1 MFNRK
6 KGLGGQLAC
15 LLFGLL
21 ATNQGW
27 AFKLKSHVYV
37 GQEVINDLADDGKLT
52 FEINNNYYDIDVPD
66 DVSSAILKNQ
76 SAYLLGNIGPD
87 ASPDFVVGQ
96 TSVHPGALD
105 KNEAGDAIVQEDN
118 TRYNTDDWL
127 RYLLTQKDTSSKGKA
142 YIYGYLGHA
151 SADVFAHTYVNQYS
165 GDIFAIFD
173 GESLNEKRHIALE
186 SYIDSKVPVLRDY
199 LGKALGEPYQRIN
212 LNDDELFE
220 FLRDKLIYADIPTEQ
235 YGKNPLASHLASISK
250 LREQLYN
257 QAIDANGYWHTIDVW
272 VTQYLVEK
280 WTGYEM
286 PASMAS
292 DLNNIANDF
301 IDEANIGIDKAQ
313 SISNN
318 LLKYRLDFEGR
329 GFDGVADALD
339 KVQISHAKLVNKK
352 HELEKAQLD
361 WRTEITAK
369 GCEFAL
375 KTIDPAG
382 LIDRSLDLDPI
393 ANMLG
398 VDSLED
404 LVELSLNP
412 GSLFDG
418 DGEDHWYS
426 DVKGITAGQLHSDSY
441 LKEWA
446 DSLKKEIENIKESSS
461 PACSWSGASSSC
473 IIDPNKIRK
482 ELLLSHL
489 DYMVDGVTNVVRLA
503 RKHIQHPFVPIA
515 LGDTFIPLVNNK
527 KYDWRVR
534 LSFDH
539 NVVDHFWIREVD
551 SKKAVIGMQSDKLI
565 SDDVGMCESLAKTV
579 HVGEYAALKIIH
591 ELEEEANDLAKQ
603 NIEDA
608 REAHAEMQ
616 KAQRN
621 LHAIADAAIDLLQLL
636 NNDVSPIQ
644 SKFEMWK
651 SGVDVAMLEYT
662 RTTATMMVNTMDQS
676 ASSVDPLTDWVYC
689 YGPTFIGVPSQACE
703 IWQNVDSM
711 IDSLSDVL
719 TVLDNAP
726 IPLTVRNAR
735 EELRKVIDGLKGE
748 VKEYAIE
755 EVEDVLPT
763 EFKELLDLLDAPM
776 TDTALNSWY
785 SKNESNTQH
794 LVKIPDMAY
803 RVTAEMRL
811 DGNGD
816 YSVSEYP
823 VVANAITLAKLALLD
838 AAGLKALAR
847 TQGLSE
853 SIFNGLSAD
862 NLVAG
867 SFKSIDGNHQWML
880 CAPPLPRSIGSEGK
894 YRFFDNFSTS
904 SGFVL
909 WKDWRA
915 KDALFD
921 GLFKGPLTAGVTNPA
936 MLGFD
941 WILDA
946 GSAYR
951 TLNESFPYPDRQCAT
966 ADDFG
971 RG

>member
-1 MFNRK
+1 MFARK
-6 KGLGGQLAC
+6 KGIGGQFAC
-15 LLFGLL
+15 LLLGLL
-21 ATNQGW
+21 ATNQSW
-27 AFKLKSHVYV
+27 AFKLKSHVFV
-37 GQEVINDLADDGKLT
+37 GQQVINDLADDGKLT

-105 KNEAGDAIVQEDN
+105 KNEAGDAIVQEDS

-127 RYLLTQKDTSSKGKA
+127 KYLLTQKDTSNIGKA

-186 SYIDSKVPVLRDY
+186 SYIDSRVPILRDH
-199 LGKALGEPYQRIN
+199 LGKILGEPHQRID

-250 LREQLYN
+250 FREQLYN

-272 VTQYLVEK
+272 VTQYLIK
-280 WTGYEM
+280 DWTGYEM
-286 PASMAS
+286 PESMAS

-301 IDEANIGIDKAQ
+301 IDEVNIGIDKAQ

-339 KVQISHAKLVNKK
+339 KVQSSHTKLVNKK

-361 WRTEITAK
+361 WRTEVTAK

-382 LIDRSLDLDPI
+382 LIDKSIDLDPI

-398 VDSLED
+398 VDGVED
-404 LVELSLNP
+404 LVKLALNP

-418 DGEDHWYS
+418 DGDEHWYARDFDISAHQLFS
-426 DVKGITAGQLHSDSY
+426 DQY
-441 LKEWA
+441 LYEQHRK
-446 DSLKKEIENIKESSS
+446 IESEVPFNSRY
-461 PACSWSGASSSC
+461 P
-473 IIDPNKIRK
+473 R
-482 ELLLSHL
+482 HL
-489 DYMVDGVTNVVRLA
+489 TYMIDGVTDVLNLA
-503 RKHIQHPFVPIA
+503 RENTQAPFIPIA
-515 LGDTFIPLVNNK
+515 SSNIFIPLINDK
-527 KYDWRVR
+527 KYDWKMRVS
-534 LSFDH
+534 LDH
-539 NVVDHFWIREVD
+539 NVVDHFWVREAE
-551 SKKAVIGMQSDKLI
+551 SEKMIISMQADKLI
-565 SDDVGMCESLAKTV
+565 SDDVDVCESLAKTV
-579 HVGEYAALKIIH
+579 HASEYAALKVIH
-591 ELEEEANDLAKQ
+591 DLEEEANDLAKQ

-616 KAQRN
+616 KAQKN

-636 NNDVSPIQ
+636 NSNVSPIQ

-662 RTTATMMVNTMDQS
+662 RTTATMMVNTMDKN

-689 YGPTFIGVPSQACE
+689 YGPTFIGVPSQVCD

-735 EELRKVIDGLKGE
+735 EELRKAIDGLKGE

-776 TDTALNSWY
+776 TDTALNTWY

-838 AAGLKALAR
+838 TEGLKALAR

-867 SFKSIDGNHQWML
+867 AFKSIDGNHQWML
-880 CAPPLPRSIGSEGK
+880 CAPPLPRSIGSEDK

-915 KDALFD
+915 KNDLFD
-921 GLFKGPLTAGVTNPA
+921 GLFKGPLTAGVTNPTVI
-936 MLGFD
+936 GFD

-946 GSAYR
+946 GSSYR
-951 TLNESFPYPDRQCAT
+951 TLNESFPYPDRQCAMP
-966 ADDFG
+966 
-971 RG
+971 